1 MTTLDLSP
9 VRYVGNK
16 CRSGPNHSAG
26 TRVRYALSEI
36 CRQNRYI
43 LCVQDNCL
51 LRYFGNSYNKKA
63 TPAFKKTFF

>member
-9 VRYVGNK
+9 VWYVGNK

-36 CRQNRYI
+36 CR
-43 LCVQDNCL
+43 
-51 LRYFGNSYNKKA
+51 
-63 TPAFKKTFF
+63 